1 MPSAQSLIRCV
12 PGVGLHFCCLDTL
25 QAHFCSGRQPKA
37 AEALV
42 FGMASRTLA
51 GALLIPVTVVKTRYE
66 SGVFLYRSLGDA
78 IRHTYRN
85 EGVRGL
91 TSGLAPTL
99 MRDVPFSGL
108 YYMFFSQL
116 KAVAMPMVL
125 GDGDQKKQQM
135 GKSKSVVS
143 TSVVTFLCGV
153 NAGLLASVVTQPMD
167 VVSHEMGAFIIS
179 YGIIYCHYSGGLM

>member
-1 MPSAQSLIRCV
+1 M

-167 VVSHEMGAFIIS
+167 VVSHGMGALIIS